1 MYRLARLSLCLLL
14 AACASAALAQA
25 EAPRTIKVDGR
36 RNPGDVPY
44 KFFWEGQKQL
54 RGWLPSEPRVL
65 DFSYRILF
73 TELTERQSDVYLPRS
88 WGVSVVGDGFDEDIK
103 VRRGGYFTLDYL
115 QAALDDDDALIMFK
129 EQTARRS
136 IGVAWTVRV
145 GAGQRIAYADLRK
158 AISEVHAVQL
168 MITPQN
174 NSLRTLKRTGYDG
187 LKACFLKPDGDIRID
202 GAPGATGRVG
212 NCLLLKYD
220 DKLQDSATT
229 IEFVGPLDIVTLVE
243 TRL

>member
-1 MYRLARLSLCLLL
+1 MHRWARLTVSLVL
-14 AACASAALAQA
+14 AACTAVAWAQGAAN
-25 EAPRTIKVDGR
+25 TVKVDGR

-44 KFFWEGQKQL
+44 KYFWEGQKQL
-54 RGWLPSEPRVL
+54 RGWLPSEPRML

-73 TELTERQSDVYLPRS
+73 TELSERQSDVYLPRS
-88 WGVSVVGDGFDEDIK
+88 WGVSVVGHGFDQDLK

-115 QAALDDDDALIMFK
+115 QEAIDDDDALIMFK
-129 EQTARRS
+129 EQTATRS
-136 IGVAWTVRV
+136 IGVAWVLRV
-145 GAGQRIAYADLRK
+145 GAGQRMAYADVRK

-168 MITPQN
+168 MITPN
-174 NSLRTLKRTGYDG
+174 NQALRTVKRASYDG
-187 LKACFLKPDGDIRID
+187 LKACFLAPDGDIRID

-220 DKLQDSATT
+220 EALQDSGKT

>member
-1 MYRLARLSLCLLL
+1 MHRLAHATLCFVL
-14 AACASAALAQA
+14 AACAAAAA
-25 EAPRTIKVDGR
+25 AAAGGSTVRVDAR

-44 KFFWEGQKQL
+44 KYFWEGQKQL
-54 RGWLPSEPRVL
+54 RAWLPSEPRLL

-88 WGVSVVGDGFDEDIK
+88 WGVSVVGSGIDEDIK

-115 QAALDDDDALIMFK
+115 QDAIDDDESLIMFK
-129 EQTARRS
+129 EQTATRS
-136 IGVAWTVRV
+136 IGVAWVVRV
-145 GAGQRIAYADLRK
+145 GAGQRMAYADLRK
-158 AISEVHAVQL
+158 AISEVHGVQL
-168 MITPQN
+168 MITPANQ
-174 NSLRTLKRTGYDG
+174 SLRTVKRTAYDG
-187 LKACFLKPDGDIRID
+187 LKACFLAPDGDIRID

-220 DKLQDSATT
+220 PTLQDSGKT